1 MSERGVLENR
11 IIRVARDVRSSAG
24 GLRVVTGTRPGSL
37 AAAFAMALLA
47 RYRGRQERR
56 CGVDFAFRR
65 RPPSVTLQPV
75 YQRLGLHVAP
85 RLSLTVLAP
94 PRPAE
99 ALGAPAA
106 PTRWV
111 GWVERQVVREPILQ
125 PPGAAVRE
133 RLVTHLVT
141 ERERVEAG
149 ATPGRRVVDR
159 GDAESL
165 VPSRGRF
172 APTAPPVPRVVHRPG
187 AAQPAEHARPAVP
200 TGSTGSG
207 EGHGQSGA
215 KRLVGN
221 AESLSGP
228 RPVDVKRLTDQVIQA
243 IDQRIIAQRERLGR
257 V

>member
-11 IIRVARDVRSSAG
+11 VIRVARDVRSSAG
-24 GLRVVTGTRPGSL
+24 GLRVATGTRPGSL

-47 RYRGRQERR
+47 RYQGRQERR
-56 CGVDFAFRR
+56 WGVDFAFRR
-65 RPPSVTLQPV
+65 RPSSVTLQPV
-75 YQRLGLHVAP
+75 YQRLGLHLAP

-99 ALGAPAA
+99 ALNAPAA
-106 PTRWV
+106 PARWV
-111 GWVERQVVREPILQ
+111 GRIERQVVREPILR

-149 ATPGRRVVDR
+149 ATPGRRRADR
-159 GDAESL
+159 DDAGPL

-172 APTAPPVPRVVHRPG
+172 APMAPPVPRVVQRPAAVTTMDSQSPSAAFAATAEVQGGDGFGARRPG
-187 AAQPAEHARPAVP
+187 GSAAGPLEA
-200 TGSTGSG
+200 
-207 EGHGQSGA
+207 GA
-215 KRLVGN
+215 
-221 AESLSGP
+221 
-228 RPVDVKRLTDQVIQA
+228 VDVKRLTDQVIQA